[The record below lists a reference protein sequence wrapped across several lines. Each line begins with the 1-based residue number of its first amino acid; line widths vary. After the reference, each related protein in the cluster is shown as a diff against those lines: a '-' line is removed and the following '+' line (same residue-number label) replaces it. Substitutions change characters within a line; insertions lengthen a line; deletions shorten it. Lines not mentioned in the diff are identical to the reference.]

1 MKKQSNKAK
10 KPTKP
15 EPALVKIN
23 FTTNEELKLLD
34 TIKKITKEKTG
45 TKAVMEALQNFPNV
59 VIKAD
64 ALNTELIKV
73 NREHESLQLKVE
85 NIKNSF
91 QSLMNFNNSHP
102 LDDDIEPVER
112 CPFCKDKLVN
122 DECPNCD

>member
-64 ALNTELIKV
+64 ALNVELIKV
-73 NREHESLQLKVE
+73 NRDYENLQLTVE
-85 NIKNSF
+85 NIKRSF
-91 QSLMNFNNSHP
+91 NTLMSIETHG

-112 CPFCKDKLVN
+112 CSFCKDKLIN
-122 DECPNCD
+122 GECPNCD

>member
-1 MKKQSNKAK
+1 MRAKTRKQ
-10 KPTKP
+10 PKP
-15 EPALVKIN
+15 EPALVKCK
-23 FTTNEELKLLD
+23 FETSHELQVLES
-34 TIKKITKEKTG
+34 IKKITGEKTG
-45 TKAVMEALQNFPNV
+45 TKAVMEALQNYPNLV
-59 VIKAD
+59 KKAD

>member
-64 ALNTELIKV
+64 ALNVELIKV
-73 NREHESLQLKVE
+73 NRDYENLQLTVE
-85 NIKNSF
+85 NIKRSF
-91 QSLMNFNNSHP
+91 NTLMSIETHG
-102 LDDDIEPVER
+102 LDDDIKPVER
-112 CPFCKDKLVN
+112 CSFCKDKLIN
-122 DECPNCD
+122 GECPNCD